1 MENTK
6 LGIVLIVDDNAA
18 DRQILAEILTLR
30 GYTPRML
37 SQDEVS
43 SESIAA
49 LAPSVVILD
58 AGAIGAYTRLQA
70 RKAWRMPVLFS
81 GVVDADM
88 ERSAVFAAGGADY
101 LAKPYRSAEVITRI
115 EMHLALQRARQQ
127 TQAYAAQL
135 QQEIVARQET
145 EAALRSAHE
154 LLNRRTT
161 ESTATLRASEAMF
174 RYLLGRVNDGYVIVD
189 DDEQI
194 LYANIKA
201 QLYLGLGRE
210 IDKAAPPTF
219 MDLVRQQY
227 RREPQA
233 AWALWPKKMF
243 VNKAPVP
250 LYLVR
255 PETQIAKAF
264 WLQVEML
271 DISAGLDTEAGRI
284 ICLTD
289 ITETTSL
296 QEELSRFHAVIA
308 HKLRTPLVP
317 IYTGLTFLVDQ
328 VAAMPQE
335 DIQMFVQNAAE
346 GAEHLYNEV
355 EQIVRYLGTPRVV
368 SPDLA
373 FSLNDLGS
381 LVGRIGAEL
390 LLPEI
395 AISGLET
402 VQDTRLMLS
411 SWSLEAVLWEILE
424 NAKKFHPRNMPTIKV
439 DVTKFG
445 VQQVQIQ
452 VWDDGLTLSPE
463 QLVHMWMPYYQGD
476 KFATGQ
482 VAGMGLGLSM
492 VATHVWSVGGSCR
505 SFNREDG
512 PGIVIELVLPCSNC

>member
-1 MENTK
+1 MKNTK
-6 LGIVLIVDDNAA
+6 PDIILIVDDSVT
-18 DRQILAEILTLR
+18 DRQILAEILNLR
-30 GYTPRML
+30 GYTAHAL

-43 SESIAA
+43 LESVVA
-49 LAPSVVILD
+49 LAPALVILD
-58 AGAIGAYTRLQA
+58 AAAIGTFMRLQTLA
-70 RKAWRMPVLFS
+70 AWTMPVLFS

-88 ERSAVFAAGGADY
+88 DRGAVFAAGGVDY

-115 EMHLALQRARQQ
+115 EMHLTLQRAQQ
-127 TQAYAAQL
+127 QAAMQTAQL
-135 QQEIVARQET
+135 QQEIAARQEA
-145 EAALRSAHE
+145 EAALRSAYE
-154 LLNRRTT
+154 VLNRRTT

-189 DDEQI
+189 DYERI
-194 LYANIKA
+194 LYANMKA
-201 QLYLGLGRE
+201 QVYLGLGRE
-210 IDKAAPPTF
+210 IDKTAPPTF
-219 MDLVRQQY
+219 TDLVMQQY

-243 VNKAPVP
+243 IHKVPVP

-255 PETQIAKAF
+255 PETQEAKAF

-289 ITETTSL
+289 ITEKTSL

-317 IYTGLTFLVDQ
+317 IYTGLTFLAEQ
-328 VAAMPQE
+328 VATMSQA
-335 DIQMFVQNAAE
+335 DIQMFIQNAAE
-346 GAEHLYNEV
+346 GAEYLYNEV

-373 FSLNDLGS
+373 FSLNDLGV
-381 LVGRIGAEL
+381 LVGQIGAEL
-390 LLPEI
+390 LLPDI

-411 SWSLEAVLWEILE
+411 SWSLEAILWEILE
-424 NAKKFHPRNMPTIKV
+424 NAKKFHPRNMPVIAINVEKA
-439 DVTKFG
+439 G

-505 SFNREDG
+505 SFNRTDG
-512 PGIVIELVLPCSNC
+512 PGIVIELILPCSNC